1 MSISNV
7 NSDLSFSLPTS
18 VTEINAPRDTQI
30 LEGGYDANNIILGG
44 SNNKISDSRR
54 CSILNGAGNFIDGHY
69 NTHILG
75 HFATPTDQYGNANY
89 TVSKIKD
96 DTFYMGCSAEV
107 LGGCRVHGS
116 LKVRANL
123 LIENEI
129 RSEGDIIAFASSD
142 ERLKTEIQEINDCL
156 TKIQSIRSVRFNWS
170 TAQKTH
176 KGEDIGLIAQE
187 VQKIAPEI
195 VTERSDGY
203 LAMKYEKMV
212 PILVGA
218 IQDQQ
223 KIIDEMR
230 AEIDELKLKIN
241 H

>member
-1 MSISNV
+1 MSISSV

-18 VTEINAPRDTQI
+18 VTEIDAPRDTQMF
-30 LEGGYDANNIILGG
+30 EGGYDANNIILGG
-44 SNNKISDSRR
+44 SNNIIKDSRR

-69 NTHILG
+69 NTHVLG

-89 TVSKIKD
+89 TVSEIKD

-123 LIENEI
+123 FVGNEI
-129 RSEGDIIAFASSD
+129 KSEGDIVAFASSD
-142 ERLKTEIQEINDCL
+142 ERLKIGITKIDDCL
-156 TKIQSIRSVRFNWS
+156 NKIQSIRPVKFNWS
-170 TAQKTH
+170 PAQKTY
-176 KGEDIGLIAQE
+176 KGKDIGLIAQE

-203 LAMKYEKMV
+203 LAMKYDKMV
-212 PILVGA
+212 PLLVGA

-230 AEIDELKLKIN
+230 AEIDDLKSKIN